1 MKFDPKNAL
10 EIKKTSKVGALLHLE
25 KYEDFEKA
33 ITKAENKADLVGELD
48 LLVAQKIE
56 ASKDIKRVV
65 DAAIKP
71 IKVNFQ
77 NIRDWT
83 AKYMADNNIQK
94 LEGTQIKSVTV
105 TGAKTVKGTIS
116 KKQIM
121 VKRKYV
127 NIDDL
132 SKDDLVELL
141 EENGVKTR
149 IQTEEVET
157 TSKPSI
163 RINK

>member
-10 EIKKTSKVGALLHLE
+10 EIKKSSKVGALLHLE

-33 ITKAENKADLVGELD
+33 IKEAENKADLVGELD
-48 LLVAQKIE
+48 LLVAQKLE
-56 ASKDIKRVV
+56 TAKDMKRVV
-65 DAAIKP
+65 GAIVKP
-71 IKVNFQ
+71 IKINFQ

-83 AKYMADNNIQK
+83 ARYMSENNIQK
-94 LEGTQIKSVTV
+94 LEGSQIKSVTV

-121 VKRKYV
+121 VKRKYID
-127 NIDDL
+127 IDDL

-141 EENGVKTR
+141 EENGIKTR

>member
-1 MKFDPKNAL
+1 MKFDPKNTL
-10 EIKKTSKVGALLHLE
+10 EIKKSSKVGALLHLE
-25 KYEDFEKA
+25 KYEDFEKT
-33 ITKAENKADLVGELD
+33 IEEAENKADLVGELD
-48 LLVAQKIE
+48 LLVAQKLE
-56 ASKDIKRVV
+56 TAKDMKRVV
-65 DAAIKP
+65 DTVVKP
-71 IKVNFQ
+71 IKINFQ

-83 AKYMADNNIQK
+83 AKYMSENNIQK
-94 LEGTQIKSVTV
+94 LEGSQIKSVTV

-121 VKRKYV
+121 VKRKYID
-127 NIDDL
+127 IDDL

-141 EENGVKTR
+141 EENGIKTR